1 MDKYYLG
8 IDASKGYADFVLIS
22 ENLRII
28 EKAFRL
34 NDTFDGHNKL
44 FEIISHYIDYEIYAG
59 IESTGG
65 FENNWYHMLKKVRR
79 NINIKVARIN
89 PYAVHHSA
97 KANMRRVTTDKIS
110 AMNIAEYMIAHKGTL
125 LFEDHDS
132 FKSLRSQWKYVALLN
147 KQRTQII
154 NQLHSLLYASH
165 PQLLKHCRDVIN
177 QWILKLL
184 IQYPTAK
191 QLSRARISTV
201 AKIPYLSERRAASLV
216 NDAKRTVASSTD
228 NISAQLIKNISS
240 KLLDIES
247 EISEQFKLIR
257 SNCDL
262 PEVELLTTFVG
273 IGEKAALG
281 LIMEIGAIERFS
293 SAKKMA
299 SFFGLHPVFKISGD
313 GIGGV
318 RMSKHG
324 RKEPR
329 KILFLVSL
337 TAITSNEYIRTI
349 YLSSLEKGMS
359 KMAAIGKIMHKI
371 MRIIYGMLRTQT
383 AYDPAIDQFNR
394 NKEIKVKQKINNWE
408 DYRYQVADNDAPI
421 SNRQYKKRK
430 RQKESQLVNQ

>member
-1 MDKYYLG
+1 
-8 IDASKGYADFVLIS
+8 
-22 ENLRII
+22 
-28 EKAFRL
+28 
-34 NDTFDGHNKL
+34 
-44 FEIISHYIDYEIYAG
+44 
-59 IESTGG
+59 
-65 FENNWYHMLKKVRR
+65 
-79 NINIKVARIN
+79 
-89 PYAVHHSA
+89 
-97 KANMRRVTTDKIS
+97 MRRVTTDKIS